1 LVTGKSS
8 KLRGA
13 ELVNGVQQVPK
24 VLLGIVDCRGR
35 MVRKGRRVPKGKSG
49 SVVCRVRRAQQV
61 PKESLVNVVT

>member
-1 LVTGKSS
+1 M
-8 KLRGA
+8 
-13 ELVNGVQQVPK
+13 NGVQQVPK

-35 MVRKGRRVPKGKSG
+35 MVGKGRRVPKGKSG